1 MDYYISASSFF
12 IILGLIISSLT
23 TVISY
28 LSQEEIKQNFEI
40 DSNKA
45 KCLQSIKLHFDELF
59 HSSFF
64 IEISCYIIAFTALNL
79 FFTQNNYSWTFII
92 SINLVALLIIF
103 LLRTLF
109 HSISKKYANNISLKI
124 CPILVI
130 LSYLIRPFSYLQEKI
145 DNKIYGKPREE
156 ALQELNE
163 MVENA
168 REEGSLDAGEY
179 RILKNIMKFSEV
191 FVSDVMTPRTVVF
204 SCEADKT
211 VSEVLSLPEI
221 QMYSRF
227 PIWEGESLDD
237 GVIGY
242 VLSKDVMHNAL
253 AGKTNKKLR
262 DISREIHFIPENA
275 ELDNVLELFLQKR
288 QHLFLVVDEY
298 GGIEGL
304 ITMEDVLETILGVEI
319 VDEQDKFVD
328 LRGVAKQMRDK
339 RVSNILQVVN

>member
-1 MDYYISASSFF
+1 MDYYISASLAF
-12 IILGLIISSLT
+12 ILIGLIISSLS

-28 LSQEEIKQNFEI
+28 LSQEELKQNLEI

-45 KCLQSIKLHFDELF
+45 KCLQSIKLHFDELY

-64 IEISCYIIAFTALNL
+64 IEISFYIIAFTA
-79 FFTQNNYSWTFII
+79 
-92 SINLVALLIIF
+92 INLVFINNNLYWTYILLSNIVLLLIIF
-103 LLRTLF
+103 LLRALL
-109 HSISKKYANNISLKI
+109 HSFSKKYANSISLKI
-124 CPILVI
+124 CPILVVI
-130 LSYLIRPFSYLQEKI
+130 SIIVKPFSFVQEKI
-145 DNKIYGKPREE
+145 DNKIYGNPREE

-211 VSEVLSLPEI
+211 VGEVLALPEI

-237 GVIGY
+237 GVVGY
-242 VLSKDVMHNAL
+242 VLSKDVMYNAL
-253 AGKTNKKLR
+253 SGKTNKKLR
-262 DISREIHFIPENA
+262 EISRDIHFVPENA

-304 ITMEDVLETILGVEI
+304 ISMEDVLETILGVEI

-328 LRGVAKQMRDK
+328 LRDVAKQMRDK
-339 RVSNILQVVN
+339 RVSNIPQVVN

>member
-92 SINLVALLIIF
+92 SINLV
-103 LLRTLF
+103 
-109 HSISKKYANNISLKI
+109 ISKKYANNISLKI